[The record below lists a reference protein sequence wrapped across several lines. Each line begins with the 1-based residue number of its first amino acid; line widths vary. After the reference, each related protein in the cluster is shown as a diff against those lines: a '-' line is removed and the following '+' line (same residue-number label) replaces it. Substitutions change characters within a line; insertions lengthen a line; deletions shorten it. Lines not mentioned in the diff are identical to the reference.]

1 MQGPSTERDREVCPV
16 SSPCGLMCRGMKTCS
31 MERRLWPHL
40 VLGIAFTQGKG
51 VQASVHDGICA
62 LAGPLCREVP
72 LRGRQG
78 DD

>member
-1 MQGPSTERDREVCPV
+1 MQGNEDMLHGEEAVATPRSGHSLHSE
-16 SSPCGLMCRGMKTCS
+16 
-31 MERRLWPHL
+31 
-40 VLGIAFTQGKG
+40 GKG
-51 VQASVHDGICA
+51 VQASVHNGICA